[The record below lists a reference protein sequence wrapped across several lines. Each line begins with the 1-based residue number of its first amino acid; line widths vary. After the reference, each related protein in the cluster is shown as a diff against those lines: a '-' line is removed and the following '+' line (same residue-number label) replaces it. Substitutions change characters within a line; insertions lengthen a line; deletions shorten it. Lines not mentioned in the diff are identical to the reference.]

1 MVRGKKSRKTGF
13 PVQTQADTQGSDTQA
28 QMSDSPKGGSMF
40 FGKRFSIIDYVIVC
54 GFFIA
59 FCYLQKLVA
68 LKWFGVDTAEL
79 TLEGLSLSFFF
90 DTMWKG
96 FVIVALLAWLHDFF
110 YQDTEEEDSA

>member
-1 MVRGKKSRKTGF
+1 MVRGKRNRKTGF
-13 PVQTQADTQGSDTQA
+13 PDQVQVDTLATDAHERESEL
-28 QMSDSPKGGSMF
+28 SPRDAMIP
-40 FGKRFSIIDYVIVC
+40 GKRFTLLDYSVVC
-54 GFFIA
+54 AFFIA

-68 LKWFGVDTAEL
+68 LKWLGVDSADL

-96 FVIVALLAWLHDFF
+96 FIIVALLAWLHDFF